1 LTDLGPDL
9 ASELAQAER
18 DEEWALVRIGVWL
31 ALLLFIGAVLLMS
44 PWPWGAA
51 IGLVF
56 WFLGARG
63 VYASF
68 TEATARTAALRQRLG
83 KASNE
88 P

>member
-1 LTDLGPDL
+1 MTDLGPDL
-9 ASELAQAER
+9 ASKLAQAER
-18 DEEWALVRIGVWL
+18 DEEWALVRLVVWL

-56 WFLGARG
+56 WLLGARG
-63 VYASF
+63 VYTSF
-68 TEATARTAALRQRLG
+68 TEATARTAALRQQLG
-83 KASNE
+83 KPSDG